1 MKRIFYILAVVLSI
15 VASCH
20 EEIDESNRY
29 TFTGETVADYLL
41 HRSEKYSHMITL
53 MKRANLFGLLATY
66 GQYTLFLPDNDG
78 VEKFIYE
85 QDSIYHASKDS
96 GKPVWTGVT
105 SPYIEDLSDSM
116 ANFIARTHV
125 TEVLTRTFEMG
136 DGSLPERNFNY
147 RLLGVNYVAKG
158 EQYYIMI
165 NNSAAIINADNN
177 VENGVIHH
185 VDKVITPSDKNV
197 PGLIES
203 YSFFGLFTEAMNR
216 TEFCDSLL
224 LYNDESYNYE
234 EYSITNAILGNVTAP
249 KTKFYK
255 YTAFIETD
263 DVFHENGIYTI
274 DDLVAFAEKWYGTKE
289 KDNFK
294 NPNNALYKFV
304 SYHFVPRELP
314 HNKIVPYDLLNYAYD
329 FDKHMPTLYDRYDY
343 FETMQGTLMKV
354 VKPLSKTEG
363 SDTYINYNK
372 RDTPYNMELYPHLN
386 IRVIPLTEFVQMKQ
400 EYSQFDQMAN
410 NGILHPIDKILVY
423 NEDEMFGNILNER
436 IRIDVASLIPELS
449 CNNLRFNGSI
459 IRNIIPDVYS
469 EKINIKNGTLYYLC
483 NSFGSY
489 NLDKFILDDYFDVE
503 FTLPPLPPHIYE
515 VRVGFSQTSAA
526 TSDVVTLPEKLCQI
540 YIDGKPEGVPF
551 NIYYL
556 DRCPGR
562 MESQTGYIA
571 DLETFDNGLAN
582 DKNMRL
588 IGWMKAPVTFYF
600 RELPARNFEYFIRK
614 IITRKHFNTG
624 KHKIRFRIV
633 GNYDSD
639 LDLDYIE
646 FVPLNIIS
654 DPSKPEDRH

>member
-1 MKRIFYILAVVLSI
+1 MILL
-15 VASCH
+15 C
-20 EEIDESNRY
+20 
-29 TFTGETVADYLL
+29 
-41 HRSEKYSHMITL
+41 
-53 MKRANLFGLLATY
+53 
-66 GQYTLFLPDNDG
+66 
-78 VEKFIYE
+78 
-85 QDSIYHASKDS
+85 
-96 GKPVWTGVT
+96 
-105 SPYIEDLSDSM
+105 
-116 ANFIARTHV
+116 
-125 TEVLTRTFEMG
+125 
-136 DGSLPERNFNY
+136 
-147 RLLGVNYVAKG
+147 
-158 EQYYIMI
+158 
-165 NNSAAIINADNN
+165 
-177 VENGVIHH
+177 
-185 VDKVITPSDKNV
+185 
-197 PGLIES
+197 
-203 YSFFGLFTEAMNR
+203 
-216 TEFCDSLL
+216 
-224 LYNDESYNYE
+224 
-234 EYSITNAILGNVTAP
+234 
-249 KTKFYK
+249 K

>member
-15 VASCH
+15 VASCR